1 MPKLQKI
8 LLVHGAWADG
18 SSWAKVIVLL
28 QAQAFD
34 VVSVQIPLTSFEDD
48 VTTVQ
53 RALEVEEGPLLLV
66 AHSYGGGVIT
76 EAGNSPKVAGLVY
89 VAAFAPDIG
98 ESMESLLAT
107 APPTSVGTEV
117 KQDEQGF
124 LKVTEAGMAREVGP
138 DLPDWEAKLLFAT
151 QTPTSFRCL
160 SGSVTS
166 PGWKTRPC
174 WFLIVA
180 DDRIIP
186 TVLQIR
192 MADRI
197 GAVTT
202 SFKASHVV
210 LVSQP
215 DQVADFIIRAAS

>member
-18 SSWAKVIVLL
+18 SSWAKVIVRL

-48 VTTVQ
+48 VNTVQ
-53 RALEVEEGPLLLV
+53 RALGIEEGPLLLV

-89 VAAFAPDIG
+89 IAAFAPDTG

-107 APPTSVGTEV
+107 APPTAVGAEV
-117 KQDEQGF
+117 RPDAQGF
-124 LKVTEAGMAREVGP
+124 LKVTAAGMAREVGP
-138 DLPDWEAKLLFAT
+138 DLPDSEAKLLFAT
-151 QTPTSFRCL
+151 QTPTSFTCI
-160 SGSVTS
+160 SGAVTS
-166 PGWKTRPC
+166 PAWKTRPN
-174 WFLIVA
+174 WFLIVTG
-180 DDRIIP
+180 DRIIP
-186 TVLQIR
+186 TVLQER

-197 GAVTT
+197 GAKTKTV
-202 SFKASHVV
+202 KASHVV

-215 DQVADFIIRAAS
+215 AEVVDFITQAAT